1 MFSRPTL
8 NLMFSAVQVTG
19 RTTRWFL
26 ISEIPERDKMKKP
39 IHRLLLPALLL
50 SCSSLAFAGPV
61 TTINFEQYSEYTQ
74 ITNQYAG
81 EGVTFTNALQL
92 VAPNYDYFDFP
103 PTSGNGVITND
114 PGDPIT
120 ATFSV
125 PVNSVSGFYADPY
138 GVVVTAYNAAN
149 GVLGT
154 FDGAGIIGAD
164 NEFTISSSSDI
175 AYITISDLY
184 GIPDDETVD
193 DLSYSFTSTTPVIPE
208 PGSFVLLGTG
218 LLSMAGALRR
228 KFAR

>member
-1 MFSRPTL
+1 ML
-8 NLMFSAVQVTG
+8 YAVQVTG
-19 RTTRWFL
+19 QTRRWFL
-26 ISEIPERDKMKKP
+26 VAEIPERDKMKKP

-74 ITNQYAG
+74 ITTQYAG
-81 EGVTFTNALQL
+81 EGATFTNALQL
-92 VAPNYDYFDFP
+92 VAPGYDYFDFP
-103 PTSGNGVITND
+103 PTSGSGVITND

-120 ATFSV
+120 VAFSV

-138 GVVVTAYNAAN
+138 GVVVTAYSSTNA
-149 GVLGT
+149 VLDT
-154 FDGAGIIGAD
+154 FNGAGIIGAD
-164 NEFTISSSSDI
+164 DAFSVTSSGDI

-193 DLSYSFTSTTPVIPE
+193 DLSYSGSTNPVIPE

-218 LLSMAGALRR
+218 LLSMAGAVRR